1 MSWFDDFDPFKGFN
15 SSSKEKDDMDDFSPL
30 TKDYGCTG
38 VDIDPLNPDIHSQEE
53 HEAYGDFDP
62 ELKGF

>member
-1 MSWFDDFDPFKGFN
+1 MSWFDDFDPFKGFGGN
-15 SSSKEKDDMDDFSPL
+15 KEKDDMNDFSPL
-30 TKDYGCTG
+30 TKDYGYTG